1 MHLQDA
7 MIKSFFSFSSIRVFV
22 LIKSVQDMKNLDADV
37 ASVQHGNVRFANLGN
52 DACSMQI
59 ICIYFCNMFD
69 QFTFIKTKLLLTTVL
84 VGIAIIISNCSK
96 VVDVDIPT
104 DDPMLV
110 VEGVIKQ
117 GEKPIV
123 LLGLTQGY
131 FNPVDTCTY
140 GDFYNVSGA
149 TVNVIVDGV
158 STELVEVSAPL
169 LEPNQ
174 IEYLSDRLKVHPLY
188 FWLCP
193 FPVYTLIGQTDL
205 VGTINTEYQLNVE
218 YENYSTS
225 ATTTLYPPIP
235 FDDSYFSFPVDSQSD
250 SLGVINIVYTD
261 PDTLG
266 NCYRWSSKRINK
278 YPEWHELAGQVKDPY
293 YIYPIGSSWDDMLLN
308 GGVFDLM
315 TIRYPS
321 ANDHLDSL
329 EAGLWK
335 VGDTVLTKLETIDF
349 NAYETLLS
357 YETAMSAQG
366 NPFAPPSN
374 VISHLDSALGW
385 WIAISEDVD
394 TIICQP

>member
-1 MHLQDA
+1 
-7 MIKSFFSFSSIRVFV
+7 
-22 LIKSVQDMKNLDADV
+22 
-37 ASVQHGNVRFANLGN
+37 
-52 DACSMQI
+52 
-59 ICIYFCNMFD
+59 MFD

-84 VGIAIIISNCSK
+84 VGIAIVISNCSK

-174 IEYLSDRLKVHPLY
+174 IEYLSDRLQVHPLY

-205 VGTINTEYQLNVE
+205 LGTINTEYQLNVE
-218 YENYSTS
+218 YDNYSTS
-225 ATTTLYPPIP
+225 ATTTLYPHIP
-235 FDDSYFSFPVDSQSD
+235 FDD
-250 SLGVINIVYTD
+250 
-261 PDTLG
+261 
-266 NCYRWSSKRINK
+266 
-278 YPEWHELAGQVKDPY
+278 
-293 YIYPIGSSWDDMLLN
+293 
-308 GGVFDLM
+308 
-315 TIRYPS
+315 
-321 ANDHLDSL
+321 
-329 EAGLWK
+329 
-335 VGDTVLTKLETIDF
+335 
-349 NAYETLLS
+349 
-357 YETAMSAQG
+357 
-366 NPFAPPSN
+366 
-374 VISHLDSALGW
+374 
-385 WIAISEDVD
+385 
-394 TIICQP
+394 